1 MANTKSIKK
10 VQDYLEKNG
19 QEEYI
24 SATEISIGAVLK
36 SKSVKEVLELLKE
49 NKKILIAKSK
59 GGTWLVKLKEKQNAN

>member
-36 SKSVKEVLELLKE
+36 SKSVKEVLEILRE

-59 GGTWLVKLKEKQNAN
+59 GGTLLVKLMGEQKC